1 MRTVAM
7 ISGVG
12 VLIIGLETQIGQSS
26 YDSECSQMN
35 RPWVVLAPTLF
46 PFLDAQNCVLEYS

>member
-1 MRTVAM
+1 M